1 MVVLGSDDG
10 LIASGER
17 TFISGSP
24 RPCRC
29 VLNAVLGHLESWTF
43 HNSSTESPSQC
54 CRSLMNT
61 MCVHYNYGTTA
72 ACSRI
77 TEAITTLSS
86 SVRDLSDHQAG
97 GTCMGAVDTSSRYRE
112 GDCLREKG
120 PLFPW
125 PHLALHWG
133 PAVNFEFQFPVSSL
147 QSPFPVP
154 VPAL

>member
-1 MVVLGSDDG
+1 MDFMVVLGSDDG

-24 RPCRC
+24 RPSRC
-29 VLNAVLGHLESWTF
+29 VLNAVLGRLESWTF
-43 HNSSTESPSQC
+43 HNSSTESPRSC

-61 MCVHYNYGTTA
+61 MCAYYNLGTTA

-97 GTCMGAVDTSSRYRE
+97 GTCM
-112 GDCLREKG
+112 L
-120 PLFPW
+120 
-125 PHLALHWG
+125 
-133 PAVNFEFQFPVSSL
+133 
-147 QSPFPVP
+147 
-154 VPAL
+154 